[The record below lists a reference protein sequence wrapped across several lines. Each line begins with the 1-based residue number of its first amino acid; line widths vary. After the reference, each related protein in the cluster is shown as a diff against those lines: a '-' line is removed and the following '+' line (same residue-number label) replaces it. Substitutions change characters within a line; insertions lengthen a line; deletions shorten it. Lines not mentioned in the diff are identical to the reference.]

1 MTPTVSAVLLAFGP
15 EPWLADAVSAVLA
28 SAGVEIEVIVVDN
41 GCTSDAVGLVK
52 ELDGVRV
59 ITPDVNTGFAGG
71 CDRGAAEATGE
82 YLAFVN
88 SDAIVAPGA
97 LSRLVAAAAEPG
109 VGLAMGSIR
118 LADSPE
124 LMNSAGNPL
133 HYVGLSWAGGFEEP
147 ADALRASAA
156 R

>member
-1 MTPTVSAVLLAFGP
+1 M
-15 EPWLADAVSAVLA
+15 
-28 SAGVEIEVIVVDN
+28 
-41 GCTSDAVGLVK
+41 
-52 ELDGVRV
+52 RV

-71 CDRGAAEATGE
+71 CDRGAAEAAGE

-109 VGLAMGSIR
+109 VGLASGSYPPGR
-118 LADSPE
+118 LLP

-133 HYVGLSWAGGFEEP
+133 Y
-147 ADALRASAA
+147 LRRAVLGRLGSE
-156 R
+156 